1 LKGIF
6 EKSENLGK
14 KSAPEH
20 PPALSQLKVVDHSP
34 RNEQL
39 ETQKRQDS
47 TVTSDPCVNTT
58 VKIGKLKGSFENSQ
72 NLGKKSSPKNS
83 PALSQLNAVGRTAR
97 NHSSRNEQLETQQ
110 HQNSTVTSNSCVNT
124 TVKSDKVVD
133 TTRESVKG
141 AATKSQRVSH
151 DMARNY
157 SSDDLCTESGNSLQK
172 NSADSSGTTV
182 STEPKNDTIT
192 SHVDDTH
199 LETETNV
206 DSQSGESSHPN
217 KEETVSRR
225 IDEIVGNKKPLPAE
239 VDKAR
244 ESSDLPKIPNE
255 SRPVTVQEESPQEE
269 HQTEQSAE
277 ERSNISDK
285 KRKEVT
291 HDHVS
296 LPEMR
301 LYWDKRCGDDE
312 ATMEN
317 SSMSMRTGE
326 ESPTKS
332 NETIGRRQVSNCG
345 TESSRKF
352 CTNPEVIDVDGVE
365 SEKEQDETKVKQS
378 KPASDEKSLPAK
390 RQSHTACSSSKPVA
404 GDMGG
409 SPTLKDLIDANAGA
423 GKKKVNPRN
432 IGGTKRKASGSQ
444 GERKSWQ
451 STVIIVESSDE
462 EKDDNHD
469 IDIGGTTENGPEVEF
484 LKTATSPPSKRRR
497 GVRPLNPETKFNKN
511 TTKREPLEQ
520 HLRTNGQYNFRF
532 TEEEAAREQE
542 RLFKQAADRV
552 RQNASMA
559 NQTSSTAAAGSVPR
573 NINDLSHDHWRS
585 PDLYRRLGLPPG
597 APIHLVKRQY
607 RRLALRYHPDKGW
620 KDVHTTDRFQAITE
634 AYKVLSGECE
644 RL

>member
-1 LKGIF
+1 
-6 EKSENLGK
+6 LGK

-39 ETQKRQDS
+39 ETQKHQDF
-47 TVTSDPCVNTT
+47 TVTCD
-58 VKIGKLKGSFENSQ
+58 
-72 NLGKKSSPKNS
+72 
-83 PALSQLNAVGRTAR
+83 
-97 NHSSRNEQLETQQ
+97 
-110 HQNSTVTSNSCVNT
+110 SCVSS

-217 KEETVSRR
+217 QEETVSSR
-225 IDEIVGNKKPLPAE
+225 INEIVGNKKPLPAE

-432 IGGTKRKASGSQ
+432 ISGTKRKASGSQ
-444 GERKSWQ
+444 GERQSWQ

-484 LKTATSPPSKRRR
+484 LKTATSTPSKRRR
-497 GVRPLNPETKFNKN
+497 RGRPLNPETKFKKYP
-511 TTKREPLEQ
+511 TKREPLEQ

-559 NQTSSTAAAGSVPR
+559 NQTSSAAAAGSVPR